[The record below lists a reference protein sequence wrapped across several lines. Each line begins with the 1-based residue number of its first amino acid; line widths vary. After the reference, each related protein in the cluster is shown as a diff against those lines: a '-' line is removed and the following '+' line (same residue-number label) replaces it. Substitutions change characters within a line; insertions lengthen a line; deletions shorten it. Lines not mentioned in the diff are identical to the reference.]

1 MLHKPEII
9 LASASPRRELL
20 LREMGLRFRVVQ
32 PTGVAEAT
40 GGAAPDVL
48 AMQNAQRK
56 AHAIAGRHADSLVI
70 GADTIVVLAG
80 VVFGKPLDLAEAE
93 IMLGKLAGQRH
104 DVFTG
109 VCVTCRQR
117 KTEITFA
124 ERTGVWMRALNREQ
138 IRDYFTKVNPL
149 DKASGKLRD
158 AENAKKNE
166 VFSKHP
172 AAGWAGAYAIQE
184 HGDLIIER
192 IEGSRSNVIGLPVER
207 LGAIFEKLGVF

>member
-1 MLHKPEII
+1 MSALHKPEII

-32 PTGVAEAT
+32 PTDVEEAT

-56 AHAIAGRHADSLVI
+56 AHAIAGRHGDALVI

-80 VVFGKPLDLAEAE
+80 VVFGKPRDLVEAE
-93 IMLGKLAGQRH
+93 TMLGKLTGRRH

-109 VCVTCRQR
+109 VCVICRR
-117 KTEITFA
+117 HKTEITFA
-124 ERTGVWMRALNREQ
+124 ERTGVWMRALNRDQ

-149 DKASGKLRD
+149 DKA
-158 AENAKKNE
+158 
-166 VFSKHP
+166 
-172 AAGWAGAYAIQE
+172 GAYGAQE
-184 HGDLIIER
+184 FGELILER
-192 IEGSRSNVIGLPVER
+192 IEGSFSNVMGLPVER
-207 LGAIFEKLGVF
+207 LRAALEQLGVGN